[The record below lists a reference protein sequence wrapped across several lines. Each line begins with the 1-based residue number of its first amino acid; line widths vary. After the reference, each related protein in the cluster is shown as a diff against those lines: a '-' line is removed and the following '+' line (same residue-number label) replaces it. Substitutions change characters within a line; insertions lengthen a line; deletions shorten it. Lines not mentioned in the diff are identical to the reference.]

1 MNKHLFV
8 DNSNV
13 WIEGMKVS
21 AVAKGIV
28 PDIFHASEYRITDS
42 LWRID
47 FGKLYQVL
55 NGANVVD
62 AFLYGST
69 PPPNDSLWHKAG
81 QAGFQVRTFERSR
94 YNNKEK
100 KVDGQIAA
108 DMFELAVDLK
118 TQSQHEIIL
127 IAGDADYVPVIE
139 KIKKRGVKLTVAFW
153 DHASRELI
161 QVADQFIS
169 LNELRDVIAWT

>member
-21 AVAKGIV
+21 AVAKGMA
-28 PDIFHASEYRITDS
+28 PDVFYASEYRITDPS
-42 LWRID
+42 WRID
-47 FGKLYQVL
+47 FGKLYQAL
-55 NGANVVD
+55 NETTLIQA
-62 AFLYGST
+62 ALYGST
-69 PPPNDSLWHKAG
+69 PPPNDSLWDKAR
-81 QAGFQVRTFERSR
+81 QAGFHVYTFERSR

-108 DMFELAVDLK
+108 DMFETAVELD
-118 TQSQHEIIL
+118 QSIQHELIL

-139 KIKKRGVKLTVAFW
+139 KIKKRGIKVTVAFW
-153 DHASRELI
+153 DHASRELV

-169 LNELRDVIAWT
+169 LNGLLDTIAWG